1 MGHITPGV
9 ERLDVRADDC
19 IGAVRPAELGSR
31 LAQPDLQGLRTDRLG
46 TAEHAREALVL
57 TSRGDP
63 AADLRQGTDRYPK
76 DDRIETLP
84 AFEGQGRALGRVRV
98 ELEFDRILLEPL
110 ALLKLCPQRLAGPAS
125 DLFMDEQRA
134 VP

>member
-31 LAQPDLQGLRTDRLG
+31 LAQPDLQGLGTDRLG

-76 DDRIETLP
+76 DDRIEIL
-84 AFEGQGRALGRVRV
+84 AALEGQGGALERDPL
-98 ELEFDRILLEPL
+98 ELEVTGSLL
-110 ALLKLCPQRLAGPAS
+110 
-125 DLFMDEQRA
+125 
-134 VP
+134 